1 MTGVFAMILA
11 LAALQVLIPLVCQ
24 LADNVILWLVRR
36 PAARVRQF
44 GLLDPIE
51 QNLQRASHG
60 MAFMLLPVI
69 AALYLFGPGEVGN
82 DVAALGLDPRA
93 HALASALLGLGVL
106 LFVYG
111 FARFKAGWRRC
122 AGVRDGL
129 LAAGAFVRLA
139 AGVGVCWV
147 LLGSNLANDRLLAGA
162 LFLVPLWLAITGF
175 VRFVVLVRPAGRAL
189 PEVEDDIAASE
200 FDWNE

>member
-11 LAALQVLIPLVCQ
+11 LAALQVLVPLVCQ
-24 LADNVILWLVRR
+24 LADNLILWLVRR

-44 GLLDPIE
+44 AALNPIE
-51 QNLQRASHG
+51 QNLQRCSHG
-60 MAFMLLPVI
+60 GAYIVLPLV
-69 AALYLFGPGEVGN
+69 ALYRFGPGEVG
-82 DVAALGLDPRA
+82 RF
-93 HALASALLGLGVL
+93 ASL
-106 LFVYG
+106 G
-111 FARFKAGWRRC
+111 FAPGVRLLADRRGALWFVFAVARFVAGWRRC

-129 LAAGAFVRLA
+129 LAAGAFVKLA
-139 AGVGVCWV
+139 AGFGSVV